1 MMKSKQRVMEGVQQM
16 LIRLGGGPIRN
27 VVLASGVTGTGADER
42 ELTHK
47 WRPNDSGE
55 SRSTQ
60 GF

>member
-1 MMKSKQRVMEGVQQM
+1 MEGVQQM